1 MNEVREMNELT
12 YRQRGDYLLPELSMD
27 GLEMQTLGKYGLL
40 RRKYLREQRPVLWT
54 SLSVNGQL
62 NKHLLEVE
70 AEANRRLEQLMSE
83 MSVKAG
89 LTEELKAQNPLKW
102 VGLMN
107 SLRQQAEEIVLA
119 EIVLI

>member
-1 MNEVREMNELT
+1 
-12 YRQRGDYLLPELSMD
+12 
-27 GLEMQTLGKYGLL
+27 
-40 RRKYLREQRPVLWT
+40 
-54 SLSVNGQL
+54 
-62 NKHLLEVE
+62 
-70 AEANRRLEQLMSE
+70 NRRLEQLMSE